1 MSVKKTVKQL
11 KEEAI
16 AIAQSRAIDTDSDD
30 YRAGYVKGVRCLAQI
45 IQLARHSAEFMSE
58 ETSKSDPVLSRV
70 LSGYAETLDLLI
82 DAAENI
88 IPPEYEMGD

>member
-30 YRAGYVKGVRCLAQI
+30 YRAGYVKGVRSMAQI
-45 IQLARHSAEFMSE
+45 IQLARHATDVMALQ
-58 ETSKSDPVLSRV
+58 SKDDPLLYRV
-70 LSGYAETLDLLI
+70 LNGYSDTLNILLETAED
-82 DAAENI
+82 I